1 VVEDPARDS
10 RPQRPGRRARVP
22 MPTDVRDALAEAYA
36 ARPTYQRNDYLG
48 WITRAV
54 RQETRAR
61 RLATMLRELEAGR
74 GYMGMPW
81 QPRGTT

>member
-1 VVEDPARDS
+1 
-10 RPQRPGRRARVP
+10 
-22 MPTDVRDALAEAYA
+22 MPDDVRDALAAAGLADAYA
-36 ARPTYQRNDYLG
+36 ARPPYQRNDYLG

-54 RQETRAR
+54 RPETRAR

-81 QPRGTT
+81 QPRAR